1 MVEEKLDEIIIL
13 LKALVKEN
21 PVSNEKLIMK
31 DIENTINNFYDNFKN
46 CNHSYIEKGKYLKI
60 KTIPIE
66 YAINLTFALK
76 DRQCPMMLKFSQE
89 LIWNQALTLKY
100 FIQILEDTFYDV
112 KITDLIELEDKI
124 K

>member
-13 LKALVKEN
+13 LKALVKEDTI
-21 PVSNEKLIMK
+21 SNEKLIMK

-46 CNHSYIEKGKYLKI
+46 CNHPYTEKGKYLEI
-60 KTIPIE
+60 KNIPIY

-76 DRQCPMMLKFSQE
+76 DKQCPMMLKFSQE
-89 LIWNQALTLKY
+89 LIWDQALTLKY

-112 KITDLIELEDKI
+112 KITDLIELEDY
-124 K
+124 